1 MRRFWDGEGR
11 SISTTMVGRR
21 RKLGLGLKRSKKA
34 KITLET
40 IIFWQNISI
49 STLNFFPFL
58 YTMKACQ
65 WNLINFSEFE
75 NTVIRKEKKTLMQQS
90 MTKEK
95 LRKAGLCFIT
105 GCFIKSFNMIIGHFL
120 ISRAHPWHK
129 FCFLISGWHKKYQ

>member
-49 STLNFFPFL
+49 STLIFFPFL

-65 WNLINFSEFE
+65 
-75 NTVIRKEKKTLMQQS
+75 
-90 MTKEK
+90 
-95 LRKAGLCFIT
+95 
-105 GCFIKSFNMIIGHFL
+105 
-120 ISRAHPWHK
+120 
-129 FCFLISGWHKKYQ
+129 